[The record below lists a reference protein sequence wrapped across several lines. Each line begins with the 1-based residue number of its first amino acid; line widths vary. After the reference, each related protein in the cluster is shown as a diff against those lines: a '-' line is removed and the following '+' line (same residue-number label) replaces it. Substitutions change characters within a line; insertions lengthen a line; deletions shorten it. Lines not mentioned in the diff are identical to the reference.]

1 MTALASAR
9 LLVVATVMLFAV
21 TIDVAAAAAPFTVGL
36 ASEPPSEPPRPF
48 TNDTILCTSGSLQ
61 STCYV
66 NLTAA
71 LQVCVLVPALSPCVH
86 SCHVVLTRPVR
97 MHTPTYTVQ

>member
-1 MTALASAR
+1 MATLASAR
-9 LLVVATVMLFAV
+9 LLVVTVMLFAV
-21 TIDVAAAAAPFTVGL
+21 TIHVAAAAAPFTVGL
-36 ASEPPSEPPRPF
+36 ASEPPSEPPRPL

-71 LQVCVLVPALSPCVH
+71 LEVCVLGAALSPGVH

-97 MHTPTYTVQ
+97 MHTPAYTVQ